1 MQDEPPGR
9 PREVQLTA
17 RPNVVWFVAAM
28 TVVAGLGLADQQS
41 DKVINPLSGNP
52 AVEAGRRLFDQTCQ
66 SCHGPAGQGEL
77 GRGPALNTGSFAHGG
92 EDADLFHTI
101 RTGVPGST
109 MPAFARV
116 TDERVWELVAYLRSL
131 SPPVARA
138 PVDPS
143 VAVGNQAAGEGIF
156 FGKAGCASC
165 HEVNGRGGVIGPDLS
180 AAGRAPA
187 SALREKILDPNRP
200 APAAAPTGGR
210 AGGGRSGGG
219 RGGALQ
225 PTTVVVK
232 TRDGREIRGV
242 RRSEDTFS
250 LQMMDASG
258 ELHLLD
264 KLKLSDIRVEN
275 ISLMPGDYAA
285 RLATG
290 EIDDVVAYLSTLQQR
305 DTSQTHV
312 APPAGGVGHDRL
324 VKASLEPQNWFM
336 YWGNYQ
342 ATHYSGLT
350 QIDPGNVRQLQ
361 AIWALPISGDSL
373 SETTPIVVDGVMYA
387 TGSGNPATVAALDAR
402 SGRPI
407 WSWTRQQQVRN
418 PYEINRFNRGVAVLG
433 QRVFVGT
440 LDAAL
445 IALDARTGRP
455 LWEVRVADT
464 TEGYSITSPPLA
476 LKDKIIVGISG
487 GEFATRGFIDA
498 YDAATG
504 KRLWRFYTVP
514 GPGEFGH
521 DTWTGDSWEHGGA
534 APWLTGSYDPELNLL
549 YWAAGNPAP
558 HTDRTTRGEGDN
570 LFSCSVLALD
580 ADTGQRKWHY
590 QFTPNDGHDWDAAQD
605 MILVDRVWH
614 GQNRKLLLHA
624 DRNAFLYV
632 IDRTNG
638 SLLQATPFVHQT
650 WNAGFDPGGR
660 PLTVPGSNSSAEGS
674 ILVYP
679 TLVGGT
685 NFQAPSYSPVT
696 GLLYLEYAEGGTQF
710 TSGPAEIER
719 GRPYTGQGRG
729 RGAAPERGPADPPPS
744 AGIKAIDPENGKTVW
759 DFKISQGSLTNGV
772 LATAGGVLFG
782 AIRDGNIAAFDAK
795 SGKPLWHF
803 QTGGSMAASPMSY
816 AVDGRQFVAI
826 AAGNTLYAFALPEA
840 LP

>member
-1 MQDEPPGR
+1 VAGR
-9 PREVQLTA
+9 PHEVKLTA
-17 RPNVVWFVAAM
+17 RPNLLWFVAPV
-28 TVVAGLGLADQQS
+28 TVAAGLGLAEQQS
-41 DKVINPLSGNP
+41 DRVINPLSGNP
-52 AVEAGRRLFDQTCQ
+52 AAVEAGRRAYDQTCQ
-66 SCHGPAGQGEL
+66 SCHGPAGQGET

-109 MPAFARV
+109 MPAFARG
-116 TDERVWELVAYLRSL
+116 TDEGVWELVAYLRSL
-131 SPPVARA
+131 SPAVAHA
-138 PVDPS
+138 PVDAPA
-143 VAVGNQAAGEGIF
+143 AVGNRAAGEVIF

-165 HEVNGRGGVIGPDLS
+165 HEVNGRGGVVGPDLS

-187 SALREKILDPNRP
+187 AAVRQKILDPNRP
-200 APAAAPTGGR
+200 APAAPAAGR
-210 AGGGRSGGG
+210 AGGGRSGG

-225 PTTVVVK
+225 PATVVVK
-232 TRDGREIRGV
+232 TQDGREIRGV
-242 RRSEDTFS
+242 RRNEDTFS

-264 KLKLSDIRVEN
+264 KLKLSDIRVEDA
-275 ISLMPGDYAA
+275 SLMPGDYAA
-285 RLATG
+285 RLTPG
-290 EIDDVVAYLSTLQQR
+290 EIDDVVAYLSTQQQR
-305 DTSQTHV
+305 DASPTR
-312 APPAGGVGHDRL
+312 AALPPGGVGHDRL

-336 YWGNYQ
+336 YWGDYQ
-342 ATHYSGLT
+342 ATHYSGLK

-361 AIWALPISGDSL
+361 AIWTLPISGDSL

-402 SGRPI
+402 TGRPI

-433 QRVFVGT
+433 HRVFVGT

-455 LWEVRVADT
+455 LWEVQVADT

-476 LKDKIIVGISG
+476 LKDKVIVGISG

-504 KRLWRFYTVP
+504 KRVWRFHTVP

-521 DTWTGDSWEHGGA
+521 DTWKGDSWERGGA

-590 QFTPNDGHDWDAAQD
+590 QFTPNDGHDWDAAED

-624 DRNAFLYV
+624 DR
-632 IDRTNG
+632 
-638 SLLQATPFVHQT
+638 
-650 WNAGFDPGGR
+650 
-660 PLTVPGSNSSAEGS
+660 AEGS

-679 TLVGGT
+679 TLGGGT

-696 GLLYLEYAEGGTQF
+696 GLLYLEYAEAGAQF
-710 TSGPAEIER
+710 TSSTAEYQR

-729 RGAAPERGPADPPPS
+729 AAPGRGRGPADPSPS

-759 DFKISQGSLTNGV
+759 DFKIFQGSLTSGV

-782 AIRDGNIAAFDAK
+782 AIRDGNIAALDAR

-803 QTGGSMAASPMSY
+803 QTGGTIAASPMSY
-816 AVDGRQFVAI
+816 AVGGRQFVAI

-840 LP
+840 RP